1 MNTASVDLAAMLCSR
16 LCHDLLSP
24 VGALSNG
31 LELLADEKDP
41 EMRARCFEL
50 LEQSARISTDKLK
63 FFRLAF
69 GAAGGFGEMVE
80 VEEPKALVEALVAD
94 KPKVQVNW
102 ALAAGK
108 LPKDAVKVLLN
119 FSHIAI
125 DALVRGGT
133 LDIGAEL
140 RDGASEIV
148 VRATGP
154 KIAFDDTI
162 GKALEG
168 SLPARELSS
177 RTAPAHMIYTL
188 AKAAGGGLQYHRTEE
203 ALVLG
208 AVLPQPEGMIG

>member
-69 GAAGGFGEMVE
+69 GAAGGFGELVE
-80 VEEPKALVEALVAD
+80 IEEPKALVEALVAD
-94 KPKVQVNW
+94 KPKIQVNW
-102 ALAAGK
+102 ALAAAK

-133 LDIGAEL
+133 LDIGAEM

-177 RTAPAHMIYTL
+177 RTAPAHMIYML
-188 AKAAGGGLQYHRTEE
+188 AKSAGGGLQYHRTDE